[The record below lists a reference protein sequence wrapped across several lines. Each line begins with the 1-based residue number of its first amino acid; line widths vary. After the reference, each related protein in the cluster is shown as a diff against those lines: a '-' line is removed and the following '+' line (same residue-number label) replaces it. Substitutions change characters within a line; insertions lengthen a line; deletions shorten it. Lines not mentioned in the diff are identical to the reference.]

1 MAIATIYD
9 DDIAYWLNVL
19 ETAEDVD
26 TVKIA
31 KDKLTALCI
40 DKWNFTEDLG
50 DLSTEID
57 ERFYS
62 DDKTYGISK
71 TDYQHWKEILHHGI
85 DDDSM
90 VAARTLLALS
100 DQTYIKAMV
109 SKRIAYLT
117 RYDEDDTDDSSNE
130 NDTVEEDST
139 ETLPSDDT
147 TKTASQ
153 QPDGKYILTEPD
165 NNSFK
170 EAAAETTKNEQDP
183 RLLDRRPMWTDTN
196 IEYHRTKTSEGLAVD
211 SAYVKRYYSVIDAEV
226 YFGNEYVED
235 VHDIDW
241 AIQQQVMPLFGYN
254 SYTYD
259 EVARGNR
266 IIVGSFT
273 INFTSP
279 NYLFSILEAADKANV
294 TAVSGMVSYNVPKLD
309 DSVEPSFRGTTG
321 GTRERGHHSN
331 IWPQT
336 FDIDIIF
343 GEKTGAGNPVHVMIL
358 GCAIQ
363 SCRTVLSASVAG
375 SPPDIKEQ
383 YSFIAQDIRTIVVLK
398 DEDRIGGVNQTTSNN
413 GSNDDAAANVDNDT
427 TRQVIT
433 ADEVTEEN
441 DDKTNNDSNDGQ
453 QSNGTLKGNT
463 TATKEE
469 DDRVNAE
476 NKQKIAKAAAEGQ
489 RLAHDNESNVD
500 IIIDSSGS
508 NKLVSDAEA
517 CVLLARFSKQFNDID
532 NLLTQTDQK
541 KLAKKILDIF
551 SKGEYFVLDGK
562 TLHGTSTM
570 FRYTVEHNGEV
581 KICTTIIKNVD
592 GIIAQLEKGT
602 YKQET

>member
-1 MAIATIYD
+1 MAFVTIYD
-9 DDIAYWLNVL
+9 DDIAYWRDAL
-19 ETAEDVD
+19 ETADDVD
-26 TVKIA
+26 SVIRA
-31 KDKLTALCI
+31 RDKLLSLVK
-40 DKWNFTEDLG
+40 DKWNFVFDLG

-57 ERFYS
+57 ERFNS
-62 DDKTYGISK
+62 NDESNGISK
-71 TDYQHWKEILHHGI
+71 VAYLRWKEVLNHGI
-85 DDDSM
+85 DDDSIA
-90 VAARTLLALS
+90 AARTLLLVS
-100 DQTYIKAMV
+100 DQTRVSNMV
-109 SKRIAYLT
+109 DKRVSYLT
-117 RYDEDDTDDSSNE
+117 RYDNDEEDEDDNEESSE
-130 NDTVEEDST
+130 PS
-139 ETLPSDDT
+139 SDDT
-147 TKTASQ
+147 TQTVTQ
-153 QPDGKYILTEPD
+153 RPDGRYVLTEPED
-165 NNSFK
+165 IS
-170 EAAAETTKNEQDP
+170 EEQTAAVSKQNEQDP
-183 RLLDRRPMWTDTN
+183 TKLDRRPMWTDTN
-196 IEYHRTKTSEGLAVD
+196 IEYHRTKTSAGFAVD
-211 SAYVKRYYSVIDAEV
+211 SAYIKRYYSVIDAEV

-279 NYLFSILEAADKANV
+279 NYLFSLLEAADKANV
-294 TAVSGMVSYNVPKLD
+294 TAVSGMTNYNVPKLD
-309 DSVEPSFRGTTG
+309 DSVEPVFKGSTY

-336 FDIDIIF
+336 FDIDVIF
-343 GEKTGAGNPVHVMIL
+343 GEKTGAGNPVHIMIL
-358 GCAIQ
+358 SCALQ

-383 YSFIAQDIRTIVVLK
+383 YSFLAQDIRTIVVSTE
-398 DEDRIGGVNQTTSNN
+398 EDRIGGVDQTTSNN
-413 GSNDDAAANVDNDT
+413 GGNDDAAANVDNDT

-441 DDKTNNDSNDGQ
+441 DNKTNNDSDDEQ

-463 TATKEE
+463 TATEKE
-469 DDRVNAE
+469 DDRINAE
-476 NKQKIAKAAAEGQ
+476 NKQKIAKAAAAGQ

-532 NLLTQTDQK
+532 NLLTQTDQR
-541 KLAKKILDIF
+541 KLARKILDIF
-551 SKGEYFVLDGK
+551 SKGEYFVLDGN

-581 KICTTIIKNVD
+581 KVCTTIIKNVD
-592 GIIAQLEKGT
+592 DVIAQLEKGI
-602 YKQET
+602 YKQEI